1 MPGLKGFLSLACHV
15 APGDAASFR
24 GARLPIA
31 PSILAG
37 ILLAGCST
45 MPGLDPGAPT
55 AVAPAAAAVA
65 DAPQD
70 PLLAFVASA
79 TPGSQGVVNGERVR
93 VARAYA
99 AASGRDCRELLIGGG
114 LGERSAVACRD
125 DVTGWT
131 LTRPLL
137 RGSGLGRP

>member
-1 MPGLKGFLSLACHV
+1 MPGHKGLRLLVRHA
-15 APGDAASFR
+15 APGTAVSHR
-24 GARLPIA
+24 EARVRFA
-31 PSILAG
+31 PAILAG
-37 ILLAGCST
+37 LLMAGCSGV
-45 MPGLDPGAPT
+45 PGFDPGATTSAQP
-55 AVAPAAAAVA
+55 AVPAVA
-65 DAPQD
+65 DVPQD

-79 TPGSQGVVNGERVR
+79 SPGSQGFVNGERIR
-93 VARAYA
+93 IARAYS

-125 DVTGWT
+125 DVAGWT

>member
-1 MPGLKGFLSLACHV
+1 VLLS
-15 APGDAASFR
+15 
-24 GARLPIA
+24 
-31 PSILAG
+31 
-37 ILLAGCST
+37 GCSAL
-45 MPGLDPGAPT
+45 PGLDGGATTPP
-55 AVAPAAAAVA
+55 PAAPIAV

-70 PLLAFVASA
+70 PLLSFVASS

-93 VARAYA
+93 IARAYA

-125 DVTGWT
+125 DVAGWT